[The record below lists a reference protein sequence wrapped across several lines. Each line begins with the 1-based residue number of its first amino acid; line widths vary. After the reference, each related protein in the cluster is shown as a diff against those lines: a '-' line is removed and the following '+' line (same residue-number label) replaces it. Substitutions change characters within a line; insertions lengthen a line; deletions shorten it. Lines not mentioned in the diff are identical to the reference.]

1 MAKILIVEDEK
12 PINQLMK
19 QNLVLQGHQ
28 VVQAFDGEEALEKLD
43 ERADYDLVILD
54 IQLPKMSGFEILDKL
69 KEEKKEIP
77 NIILVSAFAMD
88 ADKLKAKEY
97 GIEKYITKPIDINN
111 FLKNVKES
119 LN

>member
-1 MAKILIVEDEK
+1 MKRILIIEDNELNMKLFFDILEYQNYDVEK
-12 PINQLMK
+12 
-19 QNLVLQGHQ
+19 
-28 VVQAFDGEEALEKLD
+28 AFDGEEGLLKIRENT
-43 ERADYDLVILD
+43 YDLVILD